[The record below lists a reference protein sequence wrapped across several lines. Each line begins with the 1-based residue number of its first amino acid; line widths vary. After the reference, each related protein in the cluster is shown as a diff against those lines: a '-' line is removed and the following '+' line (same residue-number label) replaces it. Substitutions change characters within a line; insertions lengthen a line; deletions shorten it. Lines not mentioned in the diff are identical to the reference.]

1 MVAMAV
7 MTELIFMAVLALLM
21 AMPFQVEANP
31 SRKATFILGDS
42 LVDVG
47 NNNYFFTLATANHK
61 PYGLDTADK
70 QPTGRFCNGKII
82 PDLVSKWKHLKPPA
96 TDLTTVSGFH
106 KLNRNW
112 NGNGVWNEL
121 SLSMTMVL

>member
-61 PYGLDTADK
+61 PYGVDRADK

-82 PDLVSKWKHLKPPA
+82 PDLVSKWKHLIHLLP
-96 TDLTTVSGFH
+96 SGGA
-106 KLNRNW
+106 LY
-112 NGNGVWNEL
+112 
-121 SLSMTMVL
+121 

>member
-7 MTELIFMAVLALLM
+7 MTESIFMAVLALLM

-31 SRKATFILGDS
+31 ARKATFILGDS

-61 PYGLDTADK
+61 PYGVDRADK

-82 PDLVSKWKHLKPPA
+82 PDLVSKWKTLHATPA
-96 TDLTTVSGFH
+96 TLPTLPPSQV
-106 KLNRNW
+106 LRNSTET
-112 NGNGVWNEL
+112 GMGMVCVWNVI
-121 SLSMTMVL
+121 SR